1 MSIAKAIGFLV
12 LFYLL
17 ILGSVVWQVRQI
29 CLIQRDE
36 CGYYDF
42 LDTVF
47 SSRLI
52 TIACAM
58 FVGLMVFVTAHVVS
72 RLRDNTL
79 GIEQEEPP
87 RRQFNVN
94 GNLVALIVFA
104 LYFGGS
110 CVVLTSAASNLTP
123 FHEDKLESFFWR
135 VVWAAQG
142 PLILPLVIWHLN
154 DYLVKPASKILLF
167 LLSCITLVSVL
178 WVVRTTF
185 LTI

>member
-1 MSIAKAIGFLV
+1 MSIAKGISFLV

-17 ILGSVVWQVRQI
+17 ISGSVIWQVRQI

-58 FVGLMVFVTAHVVS
+58 FVGLMIFITTHVVS

-87 RRQFNVN
+87 RRQLNVN
-94 GNLVALIVFA
+94 GHLVALVVFA
-104 LYFGGS
+104 LYLSGS
-110 CVVLTSAASNLTP
+110 LVVLTSAAGNLTP
-123 FHEDKLESFFWR
+123 FHEDKLESF
-135 VVWAAQG
+135 VWKAVLAAQG
-142 PLILPLVIWHLN
+142 PLILSMVIWHLN
-154 DYLVKPASKILLF
+154 DYFVKPASKILLL
-167 LLSCITLVSVL
+167 LLSCITLVPVL
-178 WVVRTTF
+178 WLVRTAF